1 MGGVLVFGLNKSIQI
16 IQTIKMREGIM
27 KIGSISVVA
36 SLLLATSAA
45 MAEAPKADITAP
57 VLTKAPYKYV
67 KKPITVDDGSLH
79 GYVRVHHIFDD
90 DKDSAIGKVTG
101 STLGWGLGYGKEI
114 LSGLKVGAE
123 LYGVKDTG
131 LTRESA
137 KTPNIA
143 YGQFLNNKK
152 GGANLNYGYSWG
164 AHIRYEGDNYK
175 LQLARSQY
183 DSPLT
188 NIVQITHVPNMYEY
202 ARLDGKVLG
211 GNASIGFINK
221 MSYGSR
227 SMADYSL
234 IGEGTGTAGMFLSGM
249 YPPGTAA
256 PIKRGRYYSI
266 DDTLDDGTTDSNG
279 ILQAGFEK
287 KKGMWQFSVWDQYID
302 DVANN
307 IYAQGSYKWPLG
319 MGKAFKLSGHVWNQ
333 DISNSN
339 YEEKFGGT
347 MLGAEA
353 LLKWGKFVG
362 KFAYETK
369 DDGGL
374 LNAWGA
380 NPGYTS
386 SIFSRNQYR
395 SDVNAYKAT
404 LVWMPMKGLKLVASH
419 ADYGQSTTIGKTS
432 ADDATETDLV
442 IVYKPR
448 PDLTFKLF
456 NANRTSEY
464 NGAGDVKRTMD
475 HTRLIVNFAF

>member
-1 MGGVLVFGLNKSIQI
+1 
-16 IQTIKMREGIM
+16 M

-79 GYVRVHHIFDD
+79 GYLRMHHIFDD
-90 DKDSAIGKVTG
+90 DSNALSRNTG
-101 STLGWGLGYGKEI
+101 STLGFGLGYGMEI
-114 LSGLKVGAE
+114 TEGLKVGAE
-123 LYGVKDTG
+123 FYGVMDTG
-131 LTRESA
+131 WTDED
-137 KTPNIA
+137 TPKANIA
-143 YGQFLNNKK
+143 YGQFMNTVKL
-152 GGANLNYGYSWG
+152 GDHLNYGYTWG
-164 AHIRYEGDNYK
+164 AHIRYEGDGYK
-175 LQLARSQY
+175 VQLARSQY

-202 ARLDGKVLG
+202 ARLDGKVWG

-227 SMADYSL
+227 SQTDFGL
-234 IGEGTGTAGMFLSGM
+234 IGEFTGTGGMFLSGLTPTIGAT
-249 YPPGTAA
+249 PP
-256 PIKRGRYYSI
+256 IVRGDFYSI
-266 DDTLDDGTTDSNG
+266 EDTLKAGTTDSSG

-302 DVANN
+302 DVGNN
-307 IYAQGSYKWPLG
+307 LYAQGSYKWPLG

-333 DISNSN
+333 NIDNAN
-339 YEEKFGGT
+339 YEAKYGGT
-347 MLGAEA
+347 LLGAEA

-404 LVWMPMKGLKLVASH
+404 LAWMPMKGLKLMASY
-419 ADYGQSTTIGKTS
+419 ANYGKSDMSVYLYNKPGVPDETLDS
-432 ADDATETDLV
+432 PLDDATERDLV

-464 NGAGDVKRTMD
+464 NGADGKERTQD